1 MRSKLPKGNGMY
13 IWQLKSCEGGNLT
26 KIVER
31 AKNIGLGHVL
41 VKFAD
46 GREAFQHDLV
56 KKFVPLA
63 QAAGIEAWGWP
74 YIYGHSPSG
83 EAEIEAQWYKDFKF
97 DGFVIDAEQEY
108 KNNKSSAT
116 QYATTLRSKLPDTP
130 IGLSSYWWPSMH
142 SEFPWDDFMAQ
153 CDFVMPQVYWS
164 SSKRDPVDCLNK
176 SVTEFNHWGKP
187 IIPTGGDFSDA
198 NFTADDMLRF
208 FNRAI
213 ELDIKG
219 MNWWSWQATKPEFW
233 DAIKMMKYKEDKPVD
248 NTDVSD
254 WAYEA
259 WAWAKD
265 KKLMDG
271 TDPQKPMT
279 REMFAVILKR
289 FDAMIYAKPT
299 NSGTPTPQ

>member
-1 MRSKLPKGNGMY
+1 
-13 IWQLKSCEGGNLT
+13 
-26 KIVER
+26 
-31 AKNIGLGHVL
+31 
-41 VKFAD
+41 
-46 GREAFQHDLV
+46 
-56 KKFVPLA
+56 
-63 QAAGIEAWGWP
+63 
-74 YIYGHSPSG
+74 
-83 EAEIEAQWYKDFKF
+83 
-97 DGFVIDAEQEY
+97 
-108 KNNKSSAT
+108 
-116 QYATTLRSKLPDTP
+116 
-130 IGLSSYWWPSMH
+130 
-142 SEFPWDDFMAQ
+142 
-153 CDFVMPQVYWS
+153 
-164 SSKRDPVDCLNK
+164 
-176 SVTEFNHWGKP
+176 
-187 IIPTGGDFSDA
+187 
-198 NFTADDMLRF
+198 MLRF